1 MATTSTTPSAN
12 TTAEAASREYIAA
25 MNGQHAEDRVLERE
39 ITRLQEVKQDYIRYR
54 NDAILKANKQM
65 MDARNTA
72 MSARANILKAAA
84 SGVYAAD
91 IKAAQADL
99 DSLREAEVKLADG
112 FSAQASSRLLS
123 LRGEAASLNPDSAD
137 EQNRYVWKAIVDRMD
152 SGDSTLPFVLDA
164 ARRTIGDP
172 STMLDDDYK
181 FKYDEL
187 KKAADNTLAMRNVVE
202 TSLRGSLGTGDATTK
217 MKEIIGLLGPDPAA
231 PQVDEIDIGNFSD
244 KFLANQDRLEK
255 LYESRLD
262 GSVARGGAG
271 ASTASASA
279 PNWFTGQ
286 TGLSSDQLGELMSRP
301 AFQEWASDHGFVVG
315 TGKNNADGTWT
326 YQPGKDDI
334 RAIRYSVDQS
344 EGKHTPDRSRHSFTP
359 SDLSSIRVSKP
370 SAAGLVHA
378 DGQYRTFAMPDGTEH
393 YVPSDLAHV
402 FDEPY
407 DGFKGYH
414 LPRKAAAAATTAGP
428 VEFAFKGDAAYAK
441 KADGSVVR
449 ITATGVEDVAT
460 PPDGLEF
467 APMVA
472 RSTGEPITIE
482 QAIDPAFVDDWDP
495 ALKVEQTPVEAAA
508 AGAASAIGK
517 AMAGTGA
524 GKAAASAGP
533 PAPASEDRPTMV
545 PTTVAPSG
553 DTVMITGLHVPRNP
567 RDPVDSVRRYYGGSV
582 HLFTPGP
589 DGTYVEVDR
598 KPDGRFDYEGA
609 IIEPQEKARVERR
622 RREAYDA
629 AMEAHRQKVLESGD
643 DTLPEKGEMP
653 TKTADASAKAE
664 VAAEVPEAEAEVAPV
679 STTST
684 SSPEFSPTPVDN
696 ETKEDVTARVT
707 ANAAEHAE
715 RLGGEQQ
722 ATVKPDA
729 APRIAKTPTHDRI
742 REFAERAVRDR
753 RSTEEKANPHTIP
766 AVKATPIKDLP
777 RPPHGPTKIE
787 TATPARLD
795 DVVIPAVT
803 PSLPTKDREDTTRIG
818 AATVRGDIPLPK
830 VAVAPA
836 KVAVAP
842 TPAKPA
848 APVSIGAGTVVAKPR
863 PEPANATV
871 AMTPITAPTA
881 KTGEPMKVTPKPVVP
896 ATPTFEKPQDEPLTS
911 AESARR
917 NTVMTEA
924 AKGASKAITSE
935 AVRIAAEKAFRTKNA
950 TIATTK

>member
-1 MATTSTTPSAN
+1 MATTSTPSV
-12 TTAEAASREYIAA
+12 EAASREYIAA
-25 MNGQHAEDRVLERE
+25 MNGQYAEDRVLERE
-39 ITRLQEVKQDYIRYR
+39 IIRLQEVKEDYLHHK
-54 NDAILKANKQM
+54 NEAILKANKQM
-65 MDARNTA
+65 MDARQAT
-72 MSARANILKAAA
+72 MSARANILKASAG
-84 SGVYAAD
+84 GVYAAD
-91 IKAAQADL
+91 INAAQRDL
-99 DSLREAEVKLADG
+99 DSLRDAEVKLADG

-123 LRGEAASLNPDSAD
+123 LRGEAASLNPGSAD

-152 SGDSTLPFVLDA
+152 PGDSTLPFVLDA

-172 STMLDDDYK
+172 STMLDTDYK

-217 MKEIIGLLGPDPAA
+217 MKEILGLLGPDPAA

-255 LYESRLD
+255 LYENRLD
-262 GSVARGGAG
+262 GSVSRGGAG
-271 ASTASASA
+271 ASTASAPA

-286 TGLSSDQLGELMSRP
+286 TGLSSDQLAELMARP

-315 TGKNNADGTWT
+315 SGTKNEDGTWT
-326 YQPGKDDI
+326 YTPGKDDI
-334 RAIRYSVDQS
+334 RAIRYSIDQS
-344 EGKHTPDRSRHSFTP
+344 EGKHTPDRSRHSFAP

-370 SAAGLVHA
+370 GAAGLVHA

-393 YVPSDLAHV
+393 YVPADLAHV
-402 FDEPY
+402 FDEPF

-414 LPRKAAAAATTAGP
+414 LPRKAAVALTAGP

-449 ITATGVEDVAT
+449 ITATGIEDVSA
-460 PPDGLEF
+460 PPEGLDF

-472 RSTGEPITIE
+472 RSTGKPITIE

-495 ALKVEQTPVEAAA
+495 APKVERTPVTVAAEGA
-508 AGAASAIGK
+508 AGAIGK
-517 AMAGTGA
+517 DAGT
-524 GKAAASAGP
+524 
-533 PAPASEDRPTMV
+533 PAPSEDRPTMV

-629 AMEAHRQKVLESGD
+629 AMETHRKKVLESGD
-643 DTLPEKGEMP
+643 ETLPEKGEMP
-653 TKTADASAKAE
+653 TKAADAVAKAE
-664 VAAEVPEAEAEVAPV
+664 VAVELPEASPV

-684 SSPEFSPTPVDN
+684 VSPEFSPTPVDN

-803 PSLPTKDREDTTRIG
+803 PALPTKDREDTTRLG

-830 VAVAPA
+830 VAAAPA

-842 TPAKPA
+842 SPT

-896 ATPTFEKPQDEPLTS
+896 ATTTFEKPQDEPLTG

-935 AVRIAAEKAFRTKNA
+935 AVRIAAEKAFRNKNA
-950 TIATTK
+950 AVATTK